1 MKLILLEIY
10 FCQFYRPSNA
20 ATARAHSAM
29 HLANAVEC
37 CTSAVALSSLV
48 HVDILFSSTP
58 RVSICPSSRGSV
70 LGCGWAAAAF

>member
-10 FCQFYRPSNA
+10 FCQFCRPSNA

-29 HLANAVEC
+29 HFAKLVDRS
-37 CTSAVALSSLV
+37 TSAVAPSSLV
-48 HVDILFSSTP
+48 HVVILSSSTA

-70 LGCGWAAAAF
+70 LGCG